1 MKYSII
7 VVDFLQLKDWRKY
20 IMQLPVE
27 VKVRGIRVLT
37 SAQIAACY
45 DTTRDRIKQNF
56 RENKSRYEEGKH
68 YIMLIGDELR
78 KFKNEVGNSY
88 PVNEVNKNK
97 VRDSYSAES
106 KAQYQFETE
115 FKYAKSLYLWTEKG
129 ALLHAKSLNTDKAW
143 EVYDYLVDF
152 YFRAKGE
159 PKPKT
164 YREIRETALAE
175 KQQAAP
181 KRNSRVVVDAPEN
194 PAIQKSMQE
203 IRKYLTSID
212 VALIECNKYCCEESY
227 VRVRNM
233 LDTLWLSLGNKILD
247 FRDNT
252 PKLIEKVY

>member
-1 MKYSII
+1 
-7 VVDFLQLKDWRKY
+7 
-20 IMQLPVE
+20 MQLPKTVE
-27 VKVRGIRVLT
+27 VKGLKVLT
-37 SAQIAACY
+37 TKQLAEAYEANVQKL
-45 DTTRDRIKQNF
+45 KQNF
-56 RENKSRYEEGKH
+56 SNNRDRFIEGKH
-68 YIMLIGDELR
+68 YVSFTGDEL
-78 KFKNEVGNSY
+78 KAFKNQVEKIDLVGS
-88 PVNEVNKNK
+88 
-97 VRDSYSAES
+97 RTSH
-106 KAQYQFETE
+106 
-115 FKYAKSLYLWTEKG
+115 LYLWTEKG

-152 YFRAKGE
+152 YFRAKEE

-247 FRDNT
+247 FRDIT
-252 PKLIEKVY
+252 PKLVEKVY